1 MRKNFRLL
9 ALLIFLLCS
18 APGCETIGGALEG
31 GIEGARKDW
40 EIVTNPDSALMRADA
55 WIRENLW

>member
-18 APGCETIGGALEG
+18 APGCETIKGTLEG

-40 EIVTNPDSALMRADA
+40 ETLTSAESPLMKADE
-55 WIRENLW
+55 WIRKNLW